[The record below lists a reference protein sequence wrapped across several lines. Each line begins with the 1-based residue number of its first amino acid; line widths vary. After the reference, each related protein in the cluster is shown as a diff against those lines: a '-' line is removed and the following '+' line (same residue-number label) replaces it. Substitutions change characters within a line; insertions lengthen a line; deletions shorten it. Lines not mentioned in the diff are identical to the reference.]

1 MGDTVTSAGIDRRRA
16 GWWIVALVLAAVV
29 GFVVRAFV
37 GTLVF
42 GLFVYYAVRPIYRR
56 LAPYTDSTV
65 ETAVATVLVAAVPLL
80 AILLYG
86 TGLAVQ
92 GLLAAFGTETAQ
104 RVLSEFVREP
114 TAVTNALDDPTTL
127 LSQFQVANLQDGLA
141 TVLGTV
147 GFVGG
152 VLLRLSLALA
162 LTFFLL
168 RDGHRVEEWFR
179 SEVAAGDSTAHVF
192 LRGVD
197 ADLETVYFGNVL
209 TVVGVT
215 IASVAVYNAY
225 DLIAPTA
232 VSPPV
237 PTLLGVL
244 TGLATFVPI
253 VVGKLVYVPV
263 TAVLFW
269 NALRTDAWLGF
280 PVAFL
285 VVAFLFLDI
294 LPQTVVRP
302 YVSGRSLHSGLVL
315 FGYVLGAA
323 YFGWY
328 GLFLGP
334 LIVVSGV
341 QFLKHVLPDLADGSA
356 FVPESD
362 EGVEIGTDPLAD
374 GDPSTDE
381 QTDDDSGDDIDLATD
396 DTTTRDDTDTGRGQ
410 GSTDT

>member
-1 MGDTVTSAGIDRRRA
+1 MGDTVTGVGIDRRRA
-16 GWWIVALVLAAVV
+16 GWWIVALALTVVV

-37 GTLVF
+37 GTFVF

-56 LAPYTDSTV
+56 LDPYTDSRV
-65 ETAVATVLVAAVPLL
+65 ETAVATVLAAAVPLL

-86 TGLAVQ
+86 SGLAVRE
-92 GLLAAFGTETAQ
+92 LLAAFGTETAQ

-114 TAVTNALDDPTTL
+114 AALTNALDDPTTL
-127 LSQFQVANLQDGLA
+127 LSQFQVTNIQDGLA

-179 SEVAAGDSTAHVF
+179 SEVAAGDSTAYVF

-215 IASVAVYNAY
+215 VASVAVYNAY
-225 DLIAPTA
+225 DLIAPAA

-263 TAVLFW
+263 TAILFW

-280 PVAFL
+280 PVGFL

-328 GLFLGP
+328 GLFFGP
-334 LIVVSGV
+334 LIVVFGV

-362 EGVEIGTDPLAD
+362 EGVEIGTDPLID
-374 GDPSTDE
+374 GDPLPDE
-381 QTDDDSGDDIDLATD
+381 YTEGSEDGDDPATGGD
-396 DTTTRDDTDTGRGQ
+396 Q